1 MTAQF
6 SSRTLQ
12 RLLSAVCSIVCLPCL
27 SVNFHRPPR
36 PRRRKISSALNLCIS
51 VAAVV
56 VSGCASAPVQ
66 EMSNARQ
73 TVRAAQDAD
82 AAKYAPESLLKAQT
96 LLSQAEAALHRH
108 EYRSARRHAMEAHE
122 NAAEAL
128 HAAEAHR

>member
-1 MTAQF
+1 M
-6 SSRTLQ
+6 
-12 RLLSAVCSIVCLPCL
+12 
-27 SVNFHRPPR
+27 NFHRTPL
-36 PRRRKISSALNLCIS
+36 PRRRKISSALYLCVS

-82 AAKYAPESLLKAQT
+82 AAKYAPESLLEAQT
-96 LLSQAEAALHRH
+96 LLSQAETALRRH

-122 NAAEAL
+122 KAAEAL